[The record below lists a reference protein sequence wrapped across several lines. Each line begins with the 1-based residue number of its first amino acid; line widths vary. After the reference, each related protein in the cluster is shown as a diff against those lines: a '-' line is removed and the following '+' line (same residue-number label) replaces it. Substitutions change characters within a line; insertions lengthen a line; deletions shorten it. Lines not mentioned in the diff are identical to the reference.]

1 MRHFWSQIK
10 VLLFLHEIFQ
20 LDKFKGI
27 DFKYNNIIFQ
37 IPSENYPDQALL
49 VPNLCI
55 FIFTRNFTIRQ
66 IRGR

>member
-20 LDKFKGI
+20 LDKLKDINFKN
-27 DFKYNNIIFQ
+27 KNIIFQ
-37 IPSENYPDQALL
+37 IPSEKYPNQAFL

-55 FIFTRNFTIRQ
+55 FFLPQTLQ
-66 IRGR
+66 

>member
-20 LDKFKGI
+20 LDKLKDI
-27 DFKYNNIIFQ
+27 NFKYNNIIFQ
-37 IPSENYPDQALL
+37 IPSEKHPDQAFL

-55 FIFTRNFTIRQ
+55 FFFTPNFTIRK
-66 IRGR
+66 IRGH